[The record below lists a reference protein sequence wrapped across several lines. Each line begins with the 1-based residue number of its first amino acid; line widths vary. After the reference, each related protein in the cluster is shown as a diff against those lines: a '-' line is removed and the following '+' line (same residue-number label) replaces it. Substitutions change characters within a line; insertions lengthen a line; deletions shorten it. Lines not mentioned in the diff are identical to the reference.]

1 MEFKQWGIEL
11 RQPHSNP
18 FICIFPY
25 LPCLASARLRHLRK
39 KPKQKSLLWG
49 ATQFSQSSFSA
60 SQVKSRREYPLV
72 FSRDFPQN
80 WRKAACENLLEFGSP
95 LL

>member
-39 KPKQKSLLWG
+39 KSIKNYLLRG
-49 ATQFSQSSFSA
+49 ARQFS
-60 SQVKSRREYPLV
+60 
-72 FSRDFPQN
+72 
-80 WRKAACENLLEFGSP
+80 AACIFQDEENHEDNTLRIIKGFSEVLGNAAV
-95 LL
+95 